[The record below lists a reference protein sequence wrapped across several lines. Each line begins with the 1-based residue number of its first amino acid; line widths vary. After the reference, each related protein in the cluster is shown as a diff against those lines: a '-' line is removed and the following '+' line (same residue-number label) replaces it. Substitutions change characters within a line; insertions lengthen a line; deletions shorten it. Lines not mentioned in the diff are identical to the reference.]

1 MAYHIVRIDKDNSKT
16 GGNTHGWQVRIGHDS
31 HTGYH
36 SKLFSDGKYEG
47 DQEKALAAAK
57 EYLAEY
63 LEQHPEYQVSRRSEI
78 FPHGFRADG
87 KLVASNKSGRTG
99 VFRSRTHY
107 RHDKSRYRYYWA
119 ASYTIDRFGRQN
131 INRAEKFFID
141 EYGEAEAKRRA
152 MECREMW
159 EEAAAE
165 GVEAVKEFFAAYKEG
180 RL

>member
-63 LEQHPEYQVSRRSEI
+63 LEQHPEYKVSRRNEI
-78 FPHGFRADG
+78 FSHGFRADG

-141 EYGEAEAKRRA
+141 EYGEREAKRRA
-152 MECREMW
+152 IEFRELW
-159 EEAAAE
+159 EEAAE
-165 GVEAVKEFFAAYKEG
+165 QGVEAVIEFFEAYKEE